1 MTLFHA
7 VVLIDHHNAQVLQ
20 FDAEH
25 VQAQKVK
32 ASAHHTR
39 QHGSTVRTEH
49 EFFGH
54 VCDALQGIAEVL
66 VTGSHTAQSDFKHYV
81 QKHRAA
87 LAPHIVGWET
97 VDHPSEAQLVALARQ
112 YFLKY
117 DRMAGTPTPM

>member
-7 VVLIDHHNAQVLQ
+7 VVQIDHQQAQVLQ

-32 ASAHHTR
+32 ASTRHTR
-39 QHGSTVRTEH
+39 QHGSAVRTEH
-49 EFFGH
+49 EFFAE
-54 VCDALQGIAEVL
+54 VCNALEGIAEVL
-66 VTGSHTAQSDFKHYV
+66 VVGSHTAQADFKHYAD
-81 QKHRAA
+81 KHRPETAR
-87 LAPHIVGWET
+87 HIVGYET

-117 DRMAGTPTPM
+117 DRMAGTPVPS